1 MYRSDVLYKLIPRI
15 VNPKSE
21 YIDRVIHNCLN
32 IQIFAD
38 KRKFYSDTANKPE
51 WYPAN
56 VPFKSPNH
64 PKGIKLSMHSEHGRN
79 RILISDGDSKMT
91 AEEMREVLGGF
102 MEKCQDRY
110 YM

>member
-21 YIDRVIHNCLN
+21 YIDRVIHNCLY
-32 IQIFAD
+32 IKIFAD

-56 VPFKSPNH
+56 MPFKSPNH
-64 PKGIKLSMHSEHGRN
+64 PKGIKLSMHSEHGQIKQRLN
-79 RILISDGDSKMT
+79 FRW
-91 AEEMREVLGGF
+91 
-102 MEKCQDRY
+102 
-110 YM
+110 